1 MNGQESINTSSKWC
15 NAYSSAR
22 GVPGTSVP
30 VNSQGFHCRVW
41 SAKCT
46 WSSFD
51 ISALLSQRMPK
62 ITSFKERNANCKP
75 TWTDH
80 LSTCLFQTVHFS
92 PQVLPFTSDHLSTCL
107 FQTVHFSSQVLPFTI
122 LSTSHLHF
130 SPVHIPTFHD
140 YVFNILGSPLKLGT
154 VNNWTMSE
162 ERQVQ
167 TLGQKQ
173 VEVQI
178 KLPDLSAP
186 FDLPPLRPLFLLS
199 WCSSSIMD

>member
-75 TWTDH
+75 TWT
-80 LSTCLFQTVHFS
+80 
-92 PQVLPFTSDHLSTCL
+92 DHLSTCL

-186 FDLPPLRPLFLLS
+186 FDLPPLRPLFLLL
-199 WCSSSIMD
+199 WWSSSIMD